1 MTTDEIKKIDKE
13 LKNLIKLRLDL
24 EDKLENEQFQILQPL
39 FSKLVSDLEKLEF
52 VDKILIKKKKGTKL
66 ISHLKMVFSKEF
78 YGRTFTKEIRQLTDF
93 AINIDSFKRNLH
105 LEIHSANVRFSKKE
119 IVKQTNLNCKVT
131 DSVITELNS
140 LTYNR

>member
-78 YGRTFTKEIRQLTDF
+78 YGRIVTKEIRQLTDF
-93 AINIDSFKRNLH
+93 TINIDSFKRNSH

>member
-1 MTTDEIKKIDKE
+1 M
-13 LKNLIKLRLDL
+13 
-24 EDKLENEQFQILQPL
+24 ENEQFQILQPL

-78 YGRTFTKEIRQLTDF
+78 YGRIVTKEIRQLTDF
-93 AINIDSFKRNLH
+93 AINIDSFKRNSH